1 MDYLTRADLD
11 GYVPPSIQAQLTDD
25 DAGTVVNES
34 RLAEAISTASEVADG
49 YLRQRYR
56 LPLLVVPK
64 QLKDWVGAIARHWL
78 YMRRPEGANDLPPAV
93 VRSYKDAVMFLGQVR
108 DEKLS
113 IGIVDADGAEP
124 GKDSQPAP
132 ASGGAI
138 QLRASRREF
147 SDDVLGRY

>member
-78 YMRRPEGANDLPPAV
+78 YMRRPEGANDLPMMGAAGLSVAFHAKPK
-93 VRSYKDAVMFLGQVR
+93 VREQAMVAIN
-108 DEKLS
+108 E
-113 IGIVDADGAEP
+113 
-124 GKDSQPAP
+124 
-132 ASGGAI
+132 GGLERLLA
-138 QLRASRREF
+138 L
-147 SDDVLGRY
+147 LN